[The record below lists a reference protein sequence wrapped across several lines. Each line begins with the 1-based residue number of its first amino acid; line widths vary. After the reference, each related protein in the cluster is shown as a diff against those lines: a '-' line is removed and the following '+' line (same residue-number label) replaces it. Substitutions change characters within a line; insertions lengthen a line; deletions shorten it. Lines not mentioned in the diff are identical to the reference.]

1 MKISFCM
8 ELLAL
13 YDNANY
19 ASYLLNFFP
28 ARYKACGVC
37 GSSRPPT
44 FPQNFK
50 LEELHNNMSLQSK
63 NLSILRSQIKKE
75 HTPRFDNIPIT
86 EFEVRA
92 IALNSD
98 KVIAS
103 VNAEGVMISVNN
115 GRQDE
120 GQALIPMLNILDH
133 FPKQPSEKDIHI
145 IIYLNIQTSQ

>member
-1 MKISFCM
+1 MFQRIIASVRTKLYSLWTFTFRKSKMPEIRLNCLIVPSDSVGRITQQHVVTIKI
-8 ELLAL
+8 
-13 YDNANY
+13 
-19 ASYLLNFFP
+19 
-28 ARYKACGVC
+28 
-37 GSSRPPT
+37 
-44 FPQNFK
+44 
-50 LEELHNNMSLQSK
+50 NNKESVHSLR
-63 NLSILRSQIKKE
+63 LQIKKE

-98 KVIAS
+98 KVLAS
-103 VNAEGVMISVNN
+103 VNAEGVMISVNS

-145 IIYLNIQTSQ
+145 IIYLDIKTPQ